1 MEIVGLG
8 MVSMGEPQRESFPLG
23 VVPISFAQGTWAYTS
38 FYPSPYGLDDFW
50 EEARALKASLEEI
63 AEPSR
68 KK

>member
-1 MEIVGLG
+1 MEITGLG
-8 MVSMGEPQRESFPLG
+8 MVFIGETQREPLPLG
-23 VVPISFAQGTWAYTS
+23 VVPMSFARGKWAYTS
-38 FYPSPYGLDDFW
+38 FCAAAYGLDDFW